1 MKVPGKPAT
10 RVELLLATQ
19 STSELPF
26 NKETR
31 TVTESYSVSDHFV
44 NKDPNVRT
52 LYDQLV
58 SLVRTFGPV
67 EEDPKKTSIHLNR
80 KSALAG
86 VETRRNNFLLTIKS
100 DHPIKSPR
108 VEKVEKISSKRFYHK
123 VRISSPDDFDEEL
136 KNWLQEAYALSE

>member
-1 MKVPGKPAT
+1 
-10 RVELLLATQ
+10 
-19 STSELPF
+19 LPF
-26 NKETR
+26 NKEAR
-31 TVTESYSVSDHFV
+31 TVTEVYSVSDHFA
-44 NKDPNVRT
+44 NKDPSVRT

-136 KNWLQEAYALSE
+136 KNWLQEAYALAE

>member
-1 MKVPGKPAT
+1 MKAPGRPST
-10 RVELLLATQ
+10 QLALPLAIQ

-26 NKETR
+26 NKETC

-44 NKDPNVRT
+44 NKEPGVRT

-58 SLVRTFGPV
+58 TLVRTFGPV

>member
-26 NKETR
+26 NKEAR
-31 TVTESYSVSDHFV
+31 TVAQVYSVSDHFV
-44 NKDPNVRT
+44 NKEPGVRT
-52 LYDQLV
+52 LYDRLV

>member
-1 MKVPGKPAT
+1 MA
-10 RVELLLATQ
+10 LLLATQ

-31 TVTESYSVSDHFV
+31 TVTELYSVSDHFV
-44 NKDPNVRT
+44 NKDPGVRT

-67 EEDPKKTSIHLNR
+67 EEDPKKTSIHLNHT
-80 KSALAG
+80 SALAG

-136 KNWLQEAYALSE
+136 RSWLKEAYALSE